1 MLPFVD
7 LCYPLLTCITL
18 RHPVSLCAPVFPL
31 SLVSPC
37 ILLCRWCPLCHCV
50 SLVSPCVPCIP
61 NVPVS
66 PVSPML
72 PLSSVPLW
80 SFCSLCPRVPFCPLV
95 SPVSLCVPLHPLSP
109 PVFLLSLVSFIYVIE
124 KNKNFYIYSLQTA
137 EFYFSYKVLMV
148 ACNATLTLLWK
159 S

>member
-1 MLPFVD
+1 MPLCFV
-7 LCYPLLTCITL
+7 
-18 RHPVSLCAPVFPL
+18 
-31 SLVSPC
+31 
-37 ILLCRWCPLCHCV
+37 CPLCPHVFYCV
-50 SLVSPCVPCIP
+50 AGVPCVIVCPSFPLVSRVSRMSLL
-61 NVPVS
+61 S
-66 PVSPML
+66 PVSPKL

-80 SFCSLCPRVPFCPLV
+80 SFCSLCPHVPLCPLV

-109 PVFLLSLVSFIYVIE
+109 PVFLLSLVSFIYVIK

>member
-1 MLPFVD
+1 MPLCFV
-7 LCYPLLTCITL
+7 
-18 RHPVSLCAPVFPL
+18 
-31 SLVSPC
+31 
-37 ILLCRWCPLCHCV
+37 CPLCAHVFYCV
-50 SLVSPCVPCIP
+50 AGAPCVIVCPSFPLVSRVSRMSL
-61 NVPVS
+61 VS
-66 PVSPML
+66 PVSPKL

-80 SFCSLCPRVPFCPLV
+80 SFCSLCPRVPLCPLV